1 MKQISKCIIKIIKK
15 IAHLLNDL
23 SAMQETRF
31 GSWMGKIPWSRDRLP
46 TPVFLGF
53 PGDSDNKESACNAGD
68 LSSIPGLGRFPGGG
82 HGNPLQYSCLENPH
96 GQRSLVGYSQ
106 KELDTTERLS
116 TA

>member
-46 TPVFLGF
+46 TPVFLGS
-53 PGDSDNKESACNAGD
+53 PGDTDCKESACNARD
-68 LSSIPGLGRFPGGG
+68 LVSMPWLGRSLVEG
-82 HGNPLQYSCLENPH
+82 HGNPLQDSGLENLMDR
-96 GQRSLVGYSQ
+96 G
-106 KELDTTERLS
+106 
-116 TA
+116 A